1 MRKTMQRTVQAAFY
15 SSIFLVLVA
24 IPQLLS
30 QALGA
35 PVDF

>member
-1 MRKTMQRTVQAAFY
+1 MRKAMQRTTQAAFY

-24 IPQLLS
+24 VPQMLA

>member
-15 SSIFLVLVA
+15 SSIFLALISAPQVLA
-24 IPQLLS
+24 